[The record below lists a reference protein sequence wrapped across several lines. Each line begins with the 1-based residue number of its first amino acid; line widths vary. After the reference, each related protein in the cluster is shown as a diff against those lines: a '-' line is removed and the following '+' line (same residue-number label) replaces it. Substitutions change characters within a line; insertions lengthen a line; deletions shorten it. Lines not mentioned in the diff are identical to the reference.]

1 MSREPAAPNRPQ
13 SHLSSGWAAAAS
25 ISSPTVTPGQTIV
38 IHGVITSPTSLNGV
52 GIAYSLHDIA
62 RNSMG
67 QIGFG
72 NENGLVA
79 GQAWP
84 RDWYVTVPCLRT
96 SLRALTTWASAFT
109 TSHGKLDIISSM
121 PRPISIG
128 HSSAIAFHRLYCSL
142 RSSAARSPITTQGA
156 MVFPVVTRGMIDPSA
171 IRRLLTP

>member
-1 MSREPAAPNRPQ
+1 MAPACGNWSSAESVPRPCSRLIFQGDRMSREPAAPNRPQ

-62 RNSMG
+62 RKSMG

-72 NENGLVA
+72 NENDLVA

-109 TSHGKLDIISSM
+109 TPHGKLDIIS
-121 PRPISIG
+121 
-128 HSSAIAFHRLYCSL
+128 
-142 RSSAARSPITTQGA
+142 
-156 MVFPVVTRGMIDPSA
+156 
-171 IRRLLTP
+171 